1 MFWLRSIDNVWGVL
15 MVGWEVELD
24 LNRLMMVLIMVYM
37 LVPFVMVIYYG

>member
-1 MFWLRSIDNVWGVL
+1 